1 MKKKLVSIVL
11 PAHNESGNID
21 IIYERID
28 FCFPHN
34 RYNLE
39 IIFIDDG
46 STDDTLVKI
55 ENLKGIKNGIFYI
68 ELSRNFGHQN
78 ALKAGLDW
86 ANGDCIISM
95 DCDLQHPPELIS
107 KLLEKWEDGY
117 DIVYTR
123 REESE
128 NLSFLK
134 RKTSNA
140 FYSFVSWLSDIRI
153 EKGTSDFRL
162 IDRRVA
168 DVFSQFREND
178 LFIRGLI
185 KWVGFK
191 QIGIDYYPDDRY
203 SGCSKYTFRKMLQ
216 FAFNGITSLSI
227 RPLYLA
233 VYLGFTFS
241 ILSLLYLPYVALSYY
256 YSGHYVY
263 GWGSVILTVVFFSG
277 LQLSVLGLI
286 GIYVGKMFMQVKER
300 PLYLVKSTN
309 LKSKNISETVIV

>member
-11 PAHNESGNID
+11 PAHNESGNIE
-21 IIYERID
+21 IITERINSS
-28 FCFPHN
+28 FSHE

-46 STDDTLVKI
+46 STDDTLEK
-55 ENLKGIKNGIFYI
+55 IKNLQSINSQIFFI

-78 ALKAGLDW
+78 ALKAGLDC

-95 DCDLQHPPELIS
+95 DCDLQHPPEIIS
-107 KLLEKWEDGY
+107 SLLQKWEEGF

-123 REESE
+123 REESQ
-128 NLSFLK
+128 NLSYLK
-134 RKTSNA
+134 RKSSNI
-140 FYSFVSWLSDIRI
+140 FYSFISWLSDIKI

-168 DVFSQFREND
+168 DVFMRFKEND

-185 KWVGFK
+185 KWVGFS
-191 QIGIDYYPDDRY
+191 QIAIDYHPQDRH
-203 SGCSKYTFRKMLQ
+203 SGCSKYTFQKMVR

-233 VYLGFTFS
+233 VYLGF
-241 ILSLLYLPYVALSYY
+241 ILSLLSFLYLPYVIWSYY
-256 YSGHYVY
+256 YSGHYAY

-277 LQLSVLGLI
+277 LQLCVLGII
-286 GIYVGKMFMQVKER
+286 GIYIGKMFMQVKDR
-300 PLYLVKSTN
+300 PVYIVKSTN
-309 LKSKNISETVIV
+309 LNGKII

>member
-11 PAHNESGNID
+11 PAHNESGNIN
-21 IIYERID
+21 IISDRIAS
-28 FCFPHN
+28 CFPHD
-34 RYNLE
+34 RYDIE
-39 IIFIDDG
+39 VIFVDDG
-46 STDDTLVKI
+46 STDDTLQKI
-55 ENLKGIKNGIFYI
+55 ENLQSRNCEVFYI

-78 ALKAGLDW
+78 ALKAGLDC

-95 DCDLQHPPELIS
+95 DCDLQHPPELVC
-107 KLLEKWEDGY
+107 KLLEKWEEGF

-128 NLSFLK
+128 NLSYLK
-134 RKTSNA
+134 RKTSNV
-140 FYSFVSWLSDIRI
+140 FYSFVSWLSDIKI

-168 DVFSQFREND
+168 DVFSRFKEND

-191 QIGIDYYPDDRY
+191 QVAIDYHPDDRH
-203 SGCSKYTFRKMLQ
+203 SGNSKYTFRKMVS

-233 VYLGFTFS
+233 VYLGF
-241 ILSLLYLPYVALSYY
+241 ILSLLSFLYFPYVIWSYY
-256 YSGHYVY
+256 YSGHYAY

-277 LQLSVLGLI
+277 LQLSVLGII
-286 GIYVGKMFMQVKER
+286 GIYIGKMFMQVKDR
-300 PLYLVKSTN
+300 PLYIVKSTN
-309 LKSKNISETVIV
+309 LKSK

>member
-21 IIYERID
+21 IISDRIAS
-28 FCFPHN
+28 CFPHD
-34 RYNLE
+34 RYDIE
-39 IIFIDDG
+39 VIFVDDG
-46 STDDTLVKI
+46 STDDTLQKI
-55 ENLKGIKNGIFYI
+55 ENLQSRNCEVFYI

-78 ALKAGLDW
+78 ALKAGLDC

-95 DCDLQHPPELIS
+95 DCDLQHPPELVC
-107 KLLEKWEDGY
+107 KLLEKWEEGF

-128 NLSFLK
+128 NLSYLK
-134 RKTSNA
+134 RKTSNV
-140 FYSFVSWLSDIRI
+140 FYSFVSWLSDIKI

-168 DVFSQFREND
+168 DVFSRFKEND

-191 QIGIDYYPDDRY
+191 QVAIDYHPDDRH
-203 SGCSKYTFRKMLQ
+203 SGNSKYTFRKMVS

-233 VYLGFTFS
+233 VYLGF
-241 ILSLLYLPYVALSYY
+241 ILSLPSFLYFPYVIWSYY
-256 YSGHYVY
+256 YSGHYAY

-277 LQLSVLGLI
+277 LQLSVLGII
-286 GIYVGKMFMQVKER
+286 GIYIGKMFMQVKDR
-300 PLYLVKSTN
+300 PLYIVKSTN
-309 LKSKNISETVIV
+309 LKSK

>member
-1 MKKKLVSIVL
+1 M
-11 PAHNESGNID
+11 
-21 IIYERID
+21 
-28 FCFPHN
+28 
-34 RYNLE
+34 
-39 IIFIDDG
+39 IFVDDG
-46 STDDTLVKI
+46 STDDTLSKI
-55 ENLKGIKNGIFYI
+55 ESLQSNNNEVCYI

-78 ALKAGLDW
+78 ALKAGLDS

-107 KLLEKWEDGY
+107 KLLEKWEEGF

-128 NLSFLK
+128 NLSYMK
-134 RKTSNA
+134 RKTSNV
-140 FYSFVSWLSDIRI
+140 FYSFVSWLSDIKI

-168 DVFSQFREND
+168 DVFSRFKEND
-178 LFIRGLI
+178 LFIRGLM

-191 QIGIDYYPDDRY
+191 QVAIDYHPDDRH
-203 SGCSKYTFRKMLQ
+203 SGKSKYTFRKMVG

-233 VYLGFTFS
+233 VYLGF
-241 ILSLLYLPYVALSYY
+241 ILSLLSFLYLPYVIWSYY
-256 YSGHYVY
+256 YSGHYAY

-277 LQLSVLGLI
+277 LQLCVLGII
-286 GIYVGKMFMQVKER
+286 GIYIGKMFMQVKDR
-300 PLYLVKSTN
+300 PLYIVKSTN
-309 LKSKNISETVIV
+309 LKRQ

>member
-11 PAHNESGNID
+11 PAHND
-21 IIYERID
+21 
-28 FCFPHN
+28 
-34 RYNLE
+34 RYDLE

-46 STDDTLVKI
+46 SNDDTLQMI
-55 ENLKGIKNGIFYI
+55 ENLQSRNGNVFYI

-78 ALKAGLDW
+78 ALKAGLDC

-95 DCDLQHPPELIS
+95 DCDLQHPPELVC
-107 KLLEKWEDGY
+107 KLLEKWEQGF

-128 NLSFLK
+128 NLSYLK
-134 RKTSNA
+134 RKTSNI
-140 FYSFVSWLSDIRI
+140 FYSFVSWLSDIKI

-162 IDRRVA
+162 IDKRVA
-168 DVFSQFREND
+168 DVFSRFKEND

-191 QIGIDYYPDDRY
+191 QIAIDYHPDDRQY
-203 SGCSKYTFRKMLQ
+203 GHSKYTFRKMVQ

-233 VYLGFTFS
+233 VYLGF
-241 ILSLLYLPYVALSYY
+241 ILSLLSFLYFPYVIWSYY
-256 YSGHYVY
+256 FSGHYAY

-277 LQLSVLGLI
+277 LQLSVLGII
-286 GIYVGKMFMQVKER
+286 GIYIGKMFMQVKDR
-300 PLYLVKSTN
+300 PLYIVKSTN
-309 LKSKNISETVIV
+309 LKSKL

>member
-21 IIYERID
+21 IINGRIQS
-28 FCFPHN
+28 CFPHN
-34 RYNLE
+34 LYTLE
-39 IIFIDDG
+39 VIFIDDG
-46 STDDTLVKI
+46 STDDTLAKI
-55 ENLKGIKNGIFYI
+55 VSLQNSNPGIFYI

-78 ALKAGLDW
+78 ALKAGLDC

-95 DCDLQHPPELIS
+95 DCDLQHPPEIIA
-107 KLLEKWEDGY
+107 KLLEKWEEGF

-123 REESE
+123 REESQ

-134 RKTSNA
+134 RKSSNA
-140 FYSFVSWLSDIRI
+140 FYHIVSWMSDIKI

-168 DVFSQFREND
+168 DVFSRFKEND

-191 QIGIDYYPDDRY
+191 QTAIDYFPDDRH
-203 SGCSKYTFRKMLQ
+203 SGHSKYTFSKMLG

-233 VYLGFTFS
+233 VYLGFM
-241 ILSLLYLPYVALSYY
+241 LSMLSFLYFPYVIWSYY
-256 YSGHYVY
+256 YSGHYAY
-263 GWGSVILTVVFFSG
+263 GWGSVMLTIVFFSG
-277 LQLSVLGLI
+277 IQLCVLGII
-286 GIYVGKMFMQVKER
+286 GIYIGKMFMQVKDR
-300 PLYLVKSTN
+300 PLYIIKSTN
-309 LKSKNISETVIV
+309 LDNK

>member
-11 PAHNESGNID
+11 PAYNESGNID
-21 IIYERID
+21 IMNERINS
-28 FCFPHN
+28 CFPHD
-34 RYNLE
+34 RYDLE
-39 IIFIDDG
+39 VIFVDDG
-46 STDDTLVKI
+46 STDDTLQKI
-55 ENLKGIKNGIFYI
+55 ENLQNDNSGIFYI

-78 ALKAGLDW
+78 ALKAGLDS

-95 DCDLQHPPELIS
+95 DCDLQHPPEIIS
-107 KLLEKWEDGY
+107 KLLQKWEDGF

-134 RKTSNA
+134 RKTSNM
-140 FYSFVSWLSDIRI
+140 FYSFVSWLSDIKI

-168 DVFSQFREND
+168 YIFSRFEEND

-191 QIGIDYYPDDRY
+191 QIAIDYHPDDRH
-203 SGCSKYTFRKMLQ
+203 SGCSKYTFRKMVG

-233 VYLGFTFS
+233 VYLGF
-241 ILSLLYLPYVALSYY
+241 ILSLLPLLYLPYVIWSYY
-256 YSGHYVY
+256 YSGHYTY

-277 LQLSVLGLI
+277 LQLCVLGII
-286 GIYVGKMFMQVKER
+286 GIYIGKMFMQVKDR
-300 PLYLVKSTN
+300 PSYIIKSTN
-309 LKSKNISETVIV
+309 LKIK

>member
-21 IIYERID
+21 LIHERID
-28 FCFPHN
+28 SCFP
-34 RYNLE
+34 YNLYDLE

-55 ENLKGIKNGIFYI
+55 ENLKSSNSGIFYI

-78 ALKAGLDW
+78 ALKAGLDC

-128 NLSFLK
+128 NLSFFK
-134 RKTSNA
+134 RKSSNA
-140 FYSFVSWLSDIRI
+140 FYNFVSWLSDIKI

-168 DVFSQFREND
+168 DVFSRFKEND

-185 KWVGFK
+185 KWIGFK
-191 QIGIDYYPDDRY
+191 QIGIDYSPDDRH
-203 SGCSKYTFRKMLQ
+203 SGCSKYTFRRMLH

-233 VYLGFTFS
+233 VYMGFIFS
-241 ILSLLYLPYVALSYY
+241 VLSFLYFPYVALSYY

-277 LQLSVLGLI
+277 LQLCVLGII
-286 GIYVGKMFMQVKER
+286 GIYIGKMFMQVKDR
-300 PLYLVKSTN
+300 PMYIVKSTN
-309 LKSKNISETVIV
+309 LKKVKDFN

>member
-1 MKKKLVSIVL
+1 MKKRLVSIVL

-28 FCFPHN
+28 SCFPHN
-34 RYNLE
+34 LYNLE

-46 STDDTLVKI
+46 STDDTLMKI
-55 ENLKGIKNGIFYI
+55 ENLQSLSSRIFYI

-78 ALKAGLDW
+78 ALKAGLDC
-86 ANGDCIISM
+86 ANGDSIISM
-95 DCDLQHPPELIS
+95 DCDLQHPPELIP
-107 KLLEKWEDGY
+107 KLLEKWEEGY

-123 REESE
+123 RRENE
-128 NLSFLK
+128 NLSLFK
-134 RKTSNA
+134 RKSSNA
-140 FYSFVSWLSDIRI
+140 FYHLVSWLSDIKI

-162 IDRRVA
+162 IDKRVA
-168 DVFSQFREND
+168 DVFTRFREND

-191 QIGIDYYPDDRY
+191 QVAIDFNPDDRH

-233 VYLGFTFS
+233 VYLGFIFS
-241 ILSLLYLPYVALSYY
+241 ILSLLYLPYVVLSYY
-256 YSGHYVY
+256 YSGHYAY

-277 LQLSVLGLI
+277 LQLSVLGII
-286 GIYVGKMFMQVKER
+286 GIYIGKMFMQVKDR
-300 PLYLVKSTN
+300 PLYIIKSTN
-309 LKSKNISETVIV
+309 LREVI